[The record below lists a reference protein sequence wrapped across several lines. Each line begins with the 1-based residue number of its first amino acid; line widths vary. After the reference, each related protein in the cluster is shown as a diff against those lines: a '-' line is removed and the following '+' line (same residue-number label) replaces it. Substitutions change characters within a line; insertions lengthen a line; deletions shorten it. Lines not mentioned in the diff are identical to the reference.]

1 MADDFTTTKVRDG
14 IADRL
19 RLITQF
25 RQVSAGF
32 PDQITVPC
40 AIVLDRQ
47 GEYHQALG
55 DPGHSQVTLEVLV
68 LTGTIGSAGIARS
81 YRELDPFISPT
92 GPQSVKAAIEGDYTP
107 GVGALGGIVDSVVVE
122 RYRDKGRLTFGG
134 PEYIGVRFDVTVH
147 P

>member
-1 MADDFTTTKVRDG
+1 MADDFTTAQIREG
-14 IADRL
+14 IAGQL
-19 RLITQF
+19 RSISQL
-25 RQVSAGF
+25 RQVHAEF

-55 DPGHSQVTLEVLV
+55 DPGHSQVTVEVLV
-68 LTGTIGSAGIARS
+68 LTGAIGSAGIARS
-81 YRELDPFISPT
+81 YRELDAFISPT
-92 GPQSVKAAIEGDYTP
+92 GPQSVKAAIEGDIT
-107 GVGALGGIVDSVVVE
+107 LGGVTDTVIVE

-134 PEYIGVRFDVTVH
+134 PEYVGVRFDVVAH